1 MKENNN
7 INTFSSKNC
16 KYTVSN
22 RMELNTINKTNYYI
36 ELPTQKGN
44 KENWIVP
51 KKDLGMSL
59 KFVSAL

>member
-16 KYTVSN
+16 KCTISN
-22 RMELNTINKTNYYI
+22 RMELNMNKTNYYI
-36 ELPTQKGN
+36 ELPTQKSN

-51 KKDLGMSL
+51 
-59 KFVSAL
+59 